1 MLTLTIGIRGYKAK
15 MHEMDLIEFL
25 IKEGHTDIAESIKDY
40 RKNTIKMCVKD
51 VENIIAK
58 GTSKIGGFPDLPPEI
73 PYPTMSG
80 YSCKRGDDTERYEKS
95 AMQLVAQINLADIA
109 DLDIE
114 NRLPHTGILYFFW
127 SGEIDSI
134 HQTNKWVE
142 SVADDPENSAYHK
155 VIWYNGD
162 LSNLKRTEPP
172 VPYYSKY
179 FTETFEEKAVEFGL
193 TTDYQ
198 PLGDVLDCDL
208 FDRLEEV
215 APDYDIE
222 YLSYDGNKL
231 FGYPTGGNIPD
242 VNAKTHLL
250 FQYGY
255 NIGCLWNIFWII
267 SDEDLKNRNFDKAVF
282 SFDLD

>member
-1 MLTLTIGIRGYKAK
+1 MK
-15 MHEMDLIEFL
+15 MHEIDLIEFL
-25 IKEGHTDIAESIKDY
+25 IKEGHTDIAEDIKDY
-40 RKNTIKMCVKD
+40 RKNTIKMCEKNG
-51 VENIIAK
+51 ENVIAK

-80 YSCKRGDDTERYEKS
+80 YSCKRGNDTERYEKS

-142 SVADDPENSAYHK
+142 SVADDLENSDYHK

-162 LSNLKRTEPP
+162 LSNLKRTVPP

-179 FTETFEEKAVEFGL
+179 FTEAFEEKAVEFEL

-198 PLGDVLDCDL
+198 SLGYVLYDNQ
-208 FDRLEEV
+208 FDRLAEA

-222 YLSYDGNKL
+222 YLSNNGNKL
-231 FGYPTGGNIPD
+231 FGYPTGGNIPNVD
-242 VNAKTHLL
+242 EKTHLL
-250 FQYGY
+250 LQYDY
-255 NIGCLWNIFWII
+255 NVGCLWNIFWII

-282 SFDLD
+282 AYDLD

>member
-1 MLTLTIGIRGYKAK
+1 

-40 RKNTIKMCVKD
+40 RKNTIKMCMKD
-51 VENIIAK
+51 VENVIAK

-114 NRLPHTGILYFFW
+114 NKLPHTGILYFFW

-179 FTETFEEKAVEFGL
+179 FKERTF
-193 TTDYQ
+193 
-198 PLGDVLDCDL
+198 
-208 FDRLEEV
+208 
-215 APDYDIE
+215 
-222 YLSYDGNKL
+222 
-231 FGYPTGGNIPD
+231 NIH
-242 VNAKTHLL
+242 KT
-250 FQYGY
+250 
-255 NIGCLWNIFWII
+255 I
-267 SDEDLKNRNFDKAVF
+267 
-282 SFDLD
+282 

>member
-51 VENIIAK
+51 VENVIAK

-231 FGYPTGGNIPD
+231 FGYPTGVSPT
-242 VNAKTHLL
+242 K
-250 FQYGY
+250 GY
-255 NIGCLWNIFWII
+255 
-267 SDEDLKNRNFDKAVF
+267 
-282 SFDLD
+282 

>member
-1 MLTLTIGIRGYKAK
+1 MK

-40 RKNTIKMCVKD
+40 RKNTIKMCMKD
-51 VENIIAK
+51 VEKVIAK

-114 NRLPHTGILYFFW
+114 NKLPHTGILYFFW

-162 LSNLKRTEPP
+162 LANLKRTEPP

-179 FTETFEEKAVEFGL
+179 FTGVFEEKAVEFEL
-193 TTDYQ
+193 TTDY
-198 PLGDVLDCDL
+198 
-208 FDRLEEV
+208 
-215 APDYDIE
+215 
-222 YLSYDGNKL
+222 
-231 FGYPTGGNIPD
+231 
-242 VNAKTHLL
+242 
-250 FQYGY
+250 
-255 NIGCLWNIFWII
+255 
-267 SDEDLKNRNFDKAVF
+267 
-282 SFDLD
+282 

>member
-1 MLTLTIGIRGYKAK
+1 MK

-51 VENIIAK
+51 VENVIAK

-114 NRLPHTGILYFFW
+114 NKLPHTGILYFFW

-142 SVADDPENSAYHK
+142 SIADAPENSAYHK

-162 LSNLKRTEPP
+162 LANLKRTEPP
-172 VPYYSKY
+172 VQSILQKLLRKRLSSLNSPQIISHWEMCLTVTYLTVLKKLLQIMISNI
-179 FTETFEEKAVEFGL
+179 FRMTETNYSVIL
-193 TTDYQ
+193 R
-198 PLGDVLDCDL
+198 V
-208 FDRLEEV
+208 V
-215 APDYDIE
+215 
-222 YLSYDGNKL
+222 
-231 FGYPTGGNIPD
+231 
-242 VNAKTHLL
+242 
-250 FQYGY
+250 
-255 NIGCLWNIFWII
+255 IF
-267 SDEDLKNRNFDKAVF
+267 RM
-282 SFDLD
+282 

>member
-1 MLTLTIGIRGYKAK
+1 MK
-15 MHEMDLIEFL
+15 MPEMDLIEFL

-40 RKNTIKMCVKD
+40 RKNTIKMCAKN
-51 VENIIAK
+51 VENVIPK
-58 GTSKIGGFPDLPPEI
+58 GSSKIGGFPDLPPEI

-80 YSCKRGDDTERYEKS
+80 YSCKRGDHTERYEKS

-142 SVADDPENSAYHK
+142 SVADNPENSAYHK

-162 LSNLKRTEPP
+162 LSDLKRTVPP

-179 FTETFEEKAVEFGL
+179 FTEAFEEKAVEFEL
-193 TTDYQ
+193 ATDYLS
-198 PLGDVLDCDL
+198 LGYVLDRNQ
-208 FDRLEEV
+208 FDRLAEV

-222 YLSYDGNKL
+222 CLSYNGNKL
-231 FGYPTGGNIPD
+231 FGYPTGGNIPNVD
-242 VNAKTHLL
+242 EKTHLL
-250 FQYGY
+250 FQYDFSV
-255 NIGCLWNIFWII
+255 GCLWNIFWII
-267 SDEDLKNRNFDKAVF
+267 SDEDLKNRNFDKATF
-282 SFDLD
+282 DYDLD